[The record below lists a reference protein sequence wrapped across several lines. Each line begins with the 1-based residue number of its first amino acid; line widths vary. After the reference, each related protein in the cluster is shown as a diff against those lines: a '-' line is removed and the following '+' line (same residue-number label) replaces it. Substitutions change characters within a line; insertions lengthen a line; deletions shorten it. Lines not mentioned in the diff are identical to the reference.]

1 MPKNLYKFLYSKRSS
16 YLLNNLTLKIRDPI
30 IRQEYDKRRTERFNS
45 LYYPVLGVE
54 IVNFVL
60 YCIVDSLDSD
70 SQMKSKYLWTLPTV
84 LCLLVW
90 TVFKFTQDQRATVV
104 PMIYIVAWLTT
115 MNLKA
120 RGYIP
125 DSLYSGYH
133 QCVTNRV

>member
-1 MPKNLYKFLYSKRSS
+1 M
-16 YLLNNLTLKIRDPI
+16 
-30 IRQEYDKRRTERFNS
+30 
-45 LYYPVLGVE
+45 YYPVLGVE